1 MKIELLKL
9 SLQNFKGITLSVD
22 FTHETTIL
30 GANGSGKT
38 RLYDSFLWLLFG
50 KDSSGRSD
58 FELKKRLPNGEEEHK
73 TEISVTGVFTV
84 DGTQKSLKR
93 IFTERW
99 EKKRGSSTEEYKGNE
114 TSFEID
120 MVPKNKTEY
129 TAFVSSLIDESLF
142 RLICS
147 TSYFNALKWQ
157 DRREML
163 IQAVGEPTL
172 EEVAGTNKSFIEL
185 SKKISGKSLDEFRAM
200 IKAKKKPI
208 KEERDRIAPMIEQ
221 EKTHIVDIL
230 DPTPKIEENE
240 QKIKSIEEQISGQLN
255 SVEEANKDVNLKLNT
270 LYQEIG
276 QLENEKTSIENKF
289 KVAYNNNIQNQ
300 ESEKKILEDSI
311 KTAESLI
318 STGENHLPS
327 FAERIESTKSKL
339 KALGESYKKTQS
351 GEIDKVCPTC
361 GSEFTGEKFEE
372 KKEAILKEIESEG
385 STLKELYTKLVNQ
398 EKNIRQNIEESKA
411 KLQELKF
418 KFQQNSELSFKHY
431 VTEYNED
438 SRHREIVQLID
449 SKKKEIEEITSF
461 KQEAPDTSSLREQI
475 RVLREENDKLKQNLF
490 LLKKSNESVKKVEEL
505 EKRERDLS
513 IELADLEKTEITA
526 EEFTK
531 AKIEMVSER
540 VNSLFSYVDWKMYET
555 QVNGGEKEI
564 CECTVDG
571 VPYGTL
577 NTAKKVNA
585 GLDIINAFSKIY
597 NLYSPIWIDN
607 RESVT
612 EILPT
617 ESQIINLIVSPENK
631 SLTFK

>member
-1 MKIELLKL
+1 M
-9 SLQNFKGITLSVD
+9 V
-22 FTHETTIL
+22 
-30 GANGSGKT
+30 
-38 RLYDSFLWLLFG
+38 
-50 KDSSGRSD
+50 
-58 FELKKRLPNGEEEHK
+58 
-73 TEISVTGVFTV
+73 
-84 DGTQKSLKR
+84 
-93 IFTERW
+93 
-99 EKKRGSSTEEYKGNE
+99 NE
-114 TSFEID
+114 
-120 MVPKNKTEY
+120 
-129 TAFVSSLIDESLF
+129 
-142 RLICS
+142 
-147 TSYFNALKWQ
+147 
-157 DRREML
+157 
-163 IQAVGEPTL
+163 
-172 EEVAGTNKSFIEL
+172 
-185 SKKISGKSLDEFRAM
+185 
-200 IKAKKKPI
+200 
-208 KEERDRIAPMIEQ
+208 
-221 EKTHIVDIL
+221 
-230 DPTPKIEENE
+230 
-240 QKIKSIEEQISGQLN
+240 
-255 SVEEANKDVNLKLNT
+255 
-270 LYQEIG
+270 
-276 QLENEKTSIENKF
+276 
-289 KVAYNNNIQNQ
+289 
-300 ESEKKILEDSI
+300 
-311 KTAESLI
+311 
-318 STGENHLPS
+318 
-327 FAERIESTKSKL
+327 
-339 KALGESYKKTQS
+339 
-351 GEIDKVCPTC
+351 
-361 GSEFTGEKFEE
+361 
-372 KKEAILKEIESEG
+372 
-385 STLKELYTKLVNQ
+385 
-398 EKNIRQNIEESKA
+398 EKNIRQNIEEAKA
-411 KLQELKF
+411 ELQELKF

-505 EKRERDLS
+505 EKRERNLS

-531 AKIEMVSER
+531 AKIEMVSDR

-597 NLYSPIWIDN
+597 NLYAPIWIDN